1 MINKIHNMDCIEGL
15 KLLPD
20 KSIDCIV
27 TSPPYWKGFEYEAY
41 FNSYKQYL
49 DWCEAWLTECKRV
62 LKPNGTFYLNVINDS
77 EITIRAFE
85 LMEIATRKIMFK
97 LHDTIIWY
105 RYNQQPANTSR
116 QLTNQCEYIFMLRH
130 TSANIDLHKAEAYEK
145 NPHIFETKNL
155 GNVWKIPFNSGK
167 RNASGFGRKETK
179 SKWGHSGFPL
189 ELPETCILLSTNEG
203 DTVLDMFMGSGTT
216 AAACVKNNRN
226 YIGFEISEEYCEI
239 ARSRID
245 ETEQMLAEK
254 AVAKGKPC
262 TDSADC
268 STCELLTGC
277 EKARG
282 GVACSRYTLR
292 K

>member
-1 MINKIHNMDCIEGL
+1 MNEI
-15 KLLPD
+15 KLLQGDCLVRMKEIPD
-20 KSIDCIV
+20 ESVNCIV

-49 DWCEAWLTECKRV
+49 DWCEVWLTECKRI
-62 LKPNGTFYLNVINDS
+62 LKPNGTFWLNVINDS

-105 RYNQQPANTSR
+105 RYNQQPANTNR

-130 TSANIDLHKAEAYEK
+130 TSANIDLHKKEAYEK

-167 RNASGFGRKETK
+167 KSVKDFGRKETK

-216 AAACVKNNRN
+216 GDACVKTNRN
-226 YIGFEISEEYCEI
+226 FIGIELDKQYFDIACTRISE
-239 ARSRID
+239 
-245 ETEQMLAEK
+245 AEK
-254 AVAKGKPC
+254 AVA
-262 TDSADC
+262 T
-268 STCELLTGC
+268 
-277 EKARG
+277 
-282 GVACSRYTLR
+282 V
-292 K
+292 